1 MEALAENGIPGAA
14 GNRGFPVVLP
24 VVLLLAGMLI
34 EPFVPGIYSA
44 EEMHPHMVLAEPGTR
59 GVPQWNPRFDGD
71 GTAFTALDRDG
82 SGGVEC
88 RPQEGGGGWDCPE
101 IRTGRMAFRFF
112 RTFFP
117 KYDTTGVSGVPDG
130 FLDATE
136 FPPPSAFP
144 EVFKEEGWGEPNHLE
159 RMDQNR
165 DGRISLSEV
174 NEQTRIYQLSSS
186 ALIRMDADGD
196 HIIRR
201 DEFQGAPETALFI
214 LGCDELGRDLWTRA
228 LRGGATSLRI
238 AFGATALSLLLGFLL
253 GWTAGVTGGKVD
265 RFILR
270 FADFWMA
277 LPALLLMVVVVA
289 AVGSSPWTLAI
300 LLGCLNWVAVT
311 RLVRM
316 QVRSVRGHG
325 HVEAARALGAHPAR
339 IAVHH
344 MLRVGWRPVA
354 ALGVWLVAIVIAEE
368 GA

>member
-1 MEALAENGIPGAA
+1 
-14 GNRGFPVVLP
+14 
-24 VVLLLAGMLI
+24 
-34 EPFVPGIYSA
+34 
-44 EEMHPHMVLAEPGTR
+44 
-59 GVPQWNPRFDGD
+59 
-71 GTAFTALDRDG
+71 
-82 SGGVEC
+82 
-88 RPQEGGGGWDCPE
+88 
-101 IRTGRMAFRFF
+101 
-112 RTFFP
+112 
-117 KYDTTGVSGVPDG
+117 
-130 FLDATE
+130 
-136 FPPPSAFP
+136 
-144 EVFKEEGWGEPNHLE
+144 
-159 RMDQNR
+159 MDQNR

-238 AFGATALSLLLGFLL
+238 AFGATALSLLLGFSSRMD
-253 GWTAGVTGGKVD
+253 GRSYRWKVD

-368 GA
+368 GALSFLGLGVPAPAPSWGGMLAEGIQSMRYHPRLLWIPAFLFALTVFVLNMVESRVREEDR